1 MARKSPKIELSP
13 DFLDF
18 IRLSNENSLEYLL
31 IGGYAVGLHGSVR
44 ATKDIDFWFNPE
56 AENSARLERVLALFG
71 TQQFVQSE
79 LQELGMVF
87 QLGFAPNR
95 IDLLNDPLPGQD
107 FAAVYAR
114 RKQVEVA
121 PGLEVKLIDKQ
132 DLIALKRYAARAQ
145 DLADIEKL
153 GG

>member
-1 MARKSPKIELSP
+1 MARKLPKIELSP

-153 GG
+153 EG

>member
-1 MARKSPKIELSP
+1 
-13 DFLDF
+13 
-18 IRLSNENSLEYLL
+18 
-31 IGGYAVGLHGSVR
+31 VGLHGSVR

-153 GG
+153 EG

>member
-1 MARKSPKIELSP
+1 MAPKLPKIELSP

-18 IRLSNENSLEYLL
+18 IRLLNENSVEYLL

-56 AENSARLERVLALFG
+56 AENSARLERMLIEFG
-71 TQQFVQSE
+71 TQQFESRE

-87 QLGFAPNR
+87 QLGFPPNR
-95 IDLLNDPLPGQD
+95 IDLLNDPLPGQS
-107 FAAVYAR
+107 FAEFYAR
-114 RKQVEVA
+114 QQSVEVGS
-121 PGLEVKLIDKQ
+121 GLEVNLISKP